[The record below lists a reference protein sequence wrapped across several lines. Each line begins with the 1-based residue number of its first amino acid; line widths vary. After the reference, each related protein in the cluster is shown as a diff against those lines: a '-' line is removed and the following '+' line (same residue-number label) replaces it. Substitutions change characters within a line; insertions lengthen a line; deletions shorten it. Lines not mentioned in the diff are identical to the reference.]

1 MNVREEAIDKQRLR
15 CQTLRFFRSSQGFG
29 KAVLIQKCAS
39 EFVMAKPG
47 DQELIVVA
55 IILIIAAIA
64 IPNLM
69 RSKIAANEASAV
81 GSVRTINT
89 ATATY
94 SSNWGTGYAQDLT
107 SLGFSTASA
116 CTATST
122 NACLIDNVLTS
133 GTNGGYNFVAAGSLG
148 DVGMNRTTASVPR

>member
-1 MNVREEAIDKQRLR
+1 MNVREEAIDKKRLR

-69 RSKIAANEASAV
+69 RSSEPNRQQKPRSQLF
-81 GSVRTINT
+81 SINT

-133 GTNGGYNFVAAGSLG
+133 GTKGGYNFVAAGSLG

>member
-69 RSKIAANEASAV
+69 RSSEPNRQQKPRSQLF
-81 GSVRTINT
+81 SINT

-94 SSNWGTGYAQDLT
+94 SSNWRYWLRSRLDITWVQHGRRLHGNFDQ
-107 SLGFSTASA
+107 
-116 CTATST
+116 
-122 NACLIDNVLTS
+122 CLLD
-133 GTNGGYNFVAAGSLG
+133 
-148 DVGMNRTTASVPR
+148 R